1 MFDNYRNKKLMGAGI
16 MRLKISVFFCL
27 TFVIGTDTFIV
38 SPLLPT
44 FRQVYAISVEQSGW
58 IVSAY
63 ALGYA
68 ALALVAGPLSDG
80 WDRKTVMIAGM
91 VSFGLF
97 TFLCGFAGNFWI
109 MILFRLFAGMS
120 AAIVAPQVWAA
131 IPQLVPRDKVLK
143 AMGIATAGLAAAQM
157 LGVPIGSYLAV
168 FGWRIPFFAIS
179 ASSFLLVLLIAA
191 VLPTMPSVL
200 EKGNRL
206 SIIDSYRS
214 LLRQP
219 GSKRSFLAYFIFQ
232 MGNFAAF
239 SFIGIWLSDQ
249 FKLSVAEI
257 GTVILFLG
265 FGNLLSSFFSSGFV
279 RRIGVRASFTYGMLL
294 VILIYVVLPFLPLLV
309 YVKIAYFLLFFLLGM
324 LFPIIMSVLQNLSST
339 ARGTISS
346 LANSFMYFG
355 TTIGSSIA
363 GMLYAN
369 IGGFVSISIFT
380 VICFLVSLI
389 LFLKNGLFPTD
400 R

>member
-1 MFDNYRNKKLMGAGI
+1 MFDYYRNNKLIGANI
-16 MRLKISVFFCL
+16 MKSKISVFFCL
-27 TFVIGTDTFIV
+27 MFVIGTDTFIV

-44 FRQVYAISVEQSGW
+44 FRQIYAISVEQSGW

-91 VSFGLF
+91 ISFGLF
-97 TFLCGFAGNFWI
+97 TFLCGFAANFWM

-120 AAIVAPQVWAA
+120 AAITAPQVWAA
-131 IPQLVPRDKVLK
+131 IPQLVPKDKVLK
-143 AMGIATAGLAAAQM
+143 VMGVATAGLAAAQM
-157 LGVPIGSYLAV
+157 LGVPIGSYLAL

-179 ASSFLLVLLIAA
+179 ACSFLLVLLIAA
-191 VLPTMPSVL
+191 VLPPMPSVL
-200 EKGNRL
+200 EKRNRL

-239 SFIGIWLSDQ
+239 SFIGIWLSDG
-249 FKLSVAEI
+249 FKIGVAEI

-279 RRIGVRASFTYGMLL
+279 RKIGVRASFTYGMLL

-324 LFPIIMSVLQNLSST
+324 IFPIIMSVLQNLSPT

-346 LANSFMYFG
+346 LANSSMYFG
-355 TTIGSSIA
+355 TTIGSSIG
-363 GMLYAN
+363 GMIYAN
-369 IGGFVSISIFT
+369 LGGFKTLSIFT
-380 VICFLVSLI
+380 DLCFLLSLL
-389 LFLKNGLFPTD
+389 LFLKSGKLSAD
-400 R
+400 